1 MSFGTNNIFQRWRP
15 QPANVD
21 NKFDTALTQ
30 SAKAAPPPATAPK
43 PPVAPHGWNES
54 PAGISQ
60 YRTEP
65 GLWPFRI
72 YDKAGIDPND
82 NKALHDQLVATPQL
96 DPKAFGNRP
105 AAPADADRALEK
117 CDVINV
123 LSPERLS
130 LLEQQR
136 TSLATASDGSKSQL
150 ERDRAKDDLVV
161 AIANEIDLATVGQ
174 GAPKLGTDKN
184 NDKKVDVNE
193 ASDVTKPIL
202 ERAPNDPV
210 FVDAFN
216 QAKELKESKW
226 KAEGRTD
233 DQIGAIAKAGDAHDY
248 EKVTSETKKQLV
260 ELALA
265 AGPGEAEQITA
276 LSNRANIYMNF
287 SAGDPEKYQAA
298 LQTGAEQAIKEI
310 RVDRKVDELTKAFGK
325 GDLDGAQA
333 FMAKLNEQ
341 TGTKS
346 TLPGSGSLLAS
357 DPRVMSM
364 IDKSIDAIA
373 GAGPRDGDMKAKTK
387 AVVDLAE
394 ASQNILYS
402 DGDKPGKGK
411 EVVDHVAKYV
421 IDKMRTDLPGD
432 HLNVFSQNKF
442 FSIASREDLQGRGTS
457 LLSATSAYTA
467 VEADKQKDKT
477 ESLKDY
483 DNSFQGINS
492 NAQWATRRSIEN
504 FTAAS
509 KALNEDLNVKYN
521 ELYHGLEGWGANVK
535 ADTGVP
541 AAAQLARD
549 MEAIDNMSPENK
561 QKSEELVKLGN
572 TKQDQWELQESIELG
587 VKLYSNDNKKVAGQ
601 DTEAPIPMLF
611 GTGIMMTKSK
621 STKEALA
628 DMPERPKSEDPYAG
642 VDGNGQP
649 ATPGTI
655 WVQRATRALATQAVT
670 ESLKGGIKD
679 INVAL
684 GEQRY
689 QAILTDGAIATNAE
703 RKAMKDAKTLSPDAD
718 SYIRNAK
725 AALGEARFN
734 DIVDGKSTPT
744 DAERK
749 QLSNLGGLRFGL
761 NAVNRISGGGSTVLF
776 GRNIGALD
784 GSPADLVYYVPH
796 TLMMLSAAQT
806 ALLPQSGQIFLNK
819 GAEHN
824 TPARL
829 KIEDVQK
836 KVAASNSLTDAQKA
850 KWNHSL
856 NFLDGVRGGG
866 IDTLYVAADL
876 SNAVMNGFGIL
887 GTKQDGVK
895 AFGYGT
901 ATISDALFAT
911 VTARGADAA
920 LLARSET
927 GLSRLLVRLGPLKIS
942 GIAAVLQVA
951 GAGIVGGRGAY
962 NAAHT
967 YDKADAD
974 AIQVLYGVKDRKTA
988 EMLAEHNDLLDEG
1001 LMGILQT
1008 VFPGDEHLMGGDE
1021 GTRSANNVLT
1031 STYGDLDYNRARLG
1045 QLFNSWTPEQAR
1057 EVSETVRN
1065 MTTNGDHKLKDT
1077 QDDLKYLELPFDP
1090 EKADLAK
1097 YPNIKYD
1104 TEEKRYKDSQTSMY
1118 WDGGKW
1124 WAPQKKVEPNAVM
1137 TYRTL
1142 WYDPARGQLMR
1153 NDGFASQVKPDSK
1166 EGFKAW
1172 LKNRGYLG

>member
-1 MSFGTNNIFQRWRP
+1 MSFGANNIFQRWRP
-15 QPANVD
+15 QPVNTD
-21 NKFDTALTQ
+21 NKFDSALTQ
-30 SAKAAPPPATAPK
+30 SAKAAPVPAAAPK
-43 PPVAPHGWNES
+43 PPVAPHGWNEA

-60 YRTEP
+60 HRTEP

-105 AAPADADRALEK
+105 AAPADADKALEK
-117 CDVINV
+117 CDQINV

-130 LLEQQR
+130 LLETQR
-136 TSLATASDGSKSQL
+136 TALATASDSTKTQA
-150 ERDRAKDDLVV
+150 ERDTAKDDLIV
-161 AIANEIDLATVGQ
+161 AIAGEIDLATVGQ
-174 GAPKLGTDKN
+174 GAPKLGTDQN

-216 QAKELKESKW
+216 QAKELKETKW

-233 DQIGAIAKAGDAHDY
+233 DQIGVIAKAGDAKDY
-248 EKVTSETKKQLV
+248 DKVTSETKKQLV
-260 ELALA
+260 DLALK
-265 AGPGEAEQITA
+265 AGPTEGEQMTA
-276 LSNRANIYMNF
+276 LTNRANIYMNF

-298 LQTGAEQAIKEI
+298 LQAGAEQAIKDI
-310 RVDRKVDELTKAFGK
+310 RVDRKVDELSQAFGK
-325 GDLDGAQA
+325 GDLGGAQA
-333 FMAKLNEQ
+333 FMAKLREK
-341 TGTKS
+341 TGTEN

-364 IDKSIDAIA
+364 LDKSIDAIA
-373 GAGPRDGDMKAKTK
+373 GAGPRDGDMKQKTQ
-387 AVVDLAE
+387 AVVDLSV
-394 ASQNILYS
+394 ASQNILYN

-421 IDKMRTDLPGD
+421 VDKMRTDLPGGPM
-432 HLNVFSQNKF
+432 NVFHQQKF
-442 FSIASREDLQGRGTS
+442 FSIASREDVKGGGTS
-457 LLSATSAYTA
+457 LLSAISAHTA
-467 VEADKQKDKT
+467 VEADKQKGTINTDDD
-477 ESLKDY
+477 SYSAL
-483 DNSFQGINS
+483 NS

-504 FTAAS
+504 FGSAS
-509 KALNEDLNVKYN
+509 KALDEDMNVKYN

-535 ADTGVP
+535 ADTGIP
-541 AAAQLARD
+541 PEAQLARD

-561 QKSEELVKLGN
+561 KKSEDLVKLGN
-572 TKQDQWELQESIELG
+572 DKQKQWELQESIELG
-587 VKLYSNDNKKVAGQ
+587 VNMYSNDNKKVGGY
-601 DTEAPIPMLF
+601 DSEAPIPMLF

-621 STKEALA
+621 SVKEAMA
-628 DMPERPKSEDPYAG
+628 DLPERPKQTEDPYMD
-642 VDGNGQP
+642 VDKNGQP
-649 ATPGTI
+649 KTAGTI
-655 WVQRATRALATQAVT
+655 WVQRATRGLATMAVT
-670 ESLKGGIKD
+670 ESLKGGVKD

-689 QAILTDGAIATNAE
+689 QSILNDGTIATNEE
-703 RKAMKDAKTLSPDAD
+703 RKAMKDAKTLSPNADA
-718 SYIRNAK
+718 YVRNAK

-734 DIVDGKSTPT
+734 DIVDGKSAPT

-761 NAVNRISGGGSTVLF
+761 NAVNRISGGGSAVLF
-776 GRNIGALD
+776 GRNINSLD
-784 GSPADLVYYVPH
+784 SSPADLVYYVPH
-796 TLMMLSAAQT
+796 TLMMLGAAQT
-806 ALLPQSGQIFLNK
+806 ALLPKSGQIFLNK
-819 GAEHN
+819 GAEHD
-824 TPARL
+824 TPARM
-829 KIEDVQK
+829 KIEDLQK
-836 KVAASNSLTDAQKA
+836 KVDANPNLTDAQKK
-850 KWNHSL
+850 KWTNSL
-856 NFLDGVRGGG
+856 NVLDGVRGGG
-866 IDTLYVAADL
+866 IDSAYVAADL
-876 SNAVMNGFGIL
+876 SNAVMNGFGL
-887 GTKQDGVK
+887 FGTKQDGVK

-911 VTARGADAA
+911 VSARGADAA
-920 LLARSET
+920 LLSRSET
-927 GLSRLLVRLGPLKIS
+927 GLSRLLVKLGPLKVS

-1008 VFPGDEHLMGGDE
+1008 VFPGDKHLMGGDE

-1031 STYGDLDYNRARLG
+1031 DTYGDLDYNRARLG
-1045 QLFNSWTPEQAR
+1045 QLFNSWTPDQAK

-1065 MTTNGDHKLKDT
+1065 MTTNDKHELKDT
-1077 QDDLKYLELPFDP
+1077 QDDLKYLQLPLDP
-1090 EKADLAK
+1090 GKVDISK
-1097 YPNIKYD
+1097 YPTVRYNNE
-1104 TEEKRYKDSQTSMY
+1104 TKRFEDSNTSMY
-1118 WDGGKW
+1118 WDGSKW
-1124 WAPQKKVEPNAVM
+1124 WAPPKKVDPNAPM
-1137 TYRTL
+1137 TFHTL

-1153 NDGFASQVKPDSK
+1153 NDGFSSQVKPDSK
-1166 EGFKAW
+1166 EGFKVW
-1172 LKNRGYLG
+1172 LRNKGYID